1 MTGPPR
7 MQLHREGGPG
17 VLRLQGIWRMADLP
31 EIASELAQLPL
42 AAGEALTIDAHG
54 LERIDTAAALLLL
67 RRVGDAAHWVG
78 LEGVAARIVER
89 VRGQMQG
96 LVPPLEARREP
107 FLART
112 GRVTVALGVL
122 LRGHLAFFGRT
133 AAAFGALLR
142 RPGQL
147 RRRELVVQLERAGLD
162 AIPVVAL
169 VSMLIGVV
177 MAYLLGLQAGKYG
190 ANIFVVDG
198 VAVGATR
205 EFAPIIVAVIVAGRS
220 GASFAAQLGAMR
232 LTEEVDAIRTLGL
245 DVHQVLVVPRVLA
258 LVLTLPLLVFV
269 GDLSSLV
276 GAMLVTD
283 WMLGIP
289 PAAFLDRLHEALDL
303 RHVLVGLVK
312 APVFAAVIALIGT
325 RMGLSVARDARAVGL
340 ATTSTVVQG
349 IVAVIVL
356 DAAFAVVLQAL
367 GW

>member
-1 MTGPPR
+1 M
-7 MQLHREGGPG
+7 
-17 VLRLQGIWRMADLP
+17 LRLQGVWRLADLP
-31 EIASELAQLPL
+31 EIADELADLPL
-42 AAGEALTIDAHG
+42 VAGEALTIDAHA
-54 LERIDTAAALLLL
+54 LERIDTAAALILL
-67 RRVGDAAHWVG
+67 RRVGDSANWLG
-78 LEGVAARIVER
+78 LQGAPARVLHL
-89 VRGQMQG
+89 VRDQIHG
-96 LVPPLEARREP
+96 LGPRLQSPREP

-112 GRVTVALGVL
+112 GRLTLDLGGL
-122 LRGHLAFFGRT
+122 LLGHLAFLGRT
-133 AAAFGALLR
+133 AAACGSLLR
-142 RPGQL
+142 QPRQL
-147 RRRELVVQLERAGLD
+147 RWRELVVQLERVGLD

-169 VSMLIGVV
+169 VTSLIGVV

-220 GASFAAQLGAMR
+220 GASFAAQIGSMR

-258 LVLTLPLLVFV
+258 LVLALPLLVFV
-269 GDLSSLV
+269 GDLASLL
-276 GAMLVTD
+276 GAMAVTD

-303 RHVLVGLVK
+303 NHVLVGLVK

-325 RMGLSVARDARAVGL
+325 RMGLTVARDARSVGL